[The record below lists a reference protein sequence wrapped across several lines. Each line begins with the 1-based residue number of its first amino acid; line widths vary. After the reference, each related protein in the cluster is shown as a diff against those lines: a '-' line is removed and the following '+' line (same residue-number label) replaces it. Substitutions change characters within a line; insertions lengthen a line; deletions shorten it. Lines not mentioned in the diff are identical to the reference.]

1 MLRLRVFRSFCSTQK
16 TDIQVAQSHLD
27 SINQQKERALEKA
40 NEAETEYLMPKTL
53 RGKLRLAYNNM
64 SQRVN
69 LRRMPPFEK
78 YGEEDINRFTY
89 FNAFQDIEPCTIW
102 TPLIQLTPPSEELLE
117 KIEFLQYDY
126 EQSKKE
132 HLKTD
137 DEIINNH
144 RQEAYNLCRE
154 LISEAIHG
162 TGFDFQEDF
171 YCMPD
176 RATQLHGN
184 IPFMIYD
191 QENEHLNYG
200 FPMILVMHQNIV
212 KNRYLQEIV
221 FEDTNLGVAGAAQWA
236 VNRLGS
242 LIKMDKDFAKR
253 VKEDPRLQNCKILV
267 SNGHNW
273 RMYEFDLDYESRATH
288 IYRPRSA
295 SEVFAETGEK
305 PLFKIAGDPR
315 QKKIWNDFRH
325 IEICLGL
332 IKFAMNVPTEQEE
345 ALQKTYSFLKEV
357 EGTEFMT
364 QEEQDIVRNRARR
377 SRFLPKFIRR
387 LYVGSSFY
395 LEEVEKEEK
404 QKKQYLEERSKNKQI
419 EEENSNK

>member
-1 MLRLRVFRSFCSTQK
+1 
-16 TDIQVAQSHLD
+16 
-27 SINQQKERALEKA
+27 
-40 NEAETEYLMPKTL
+40 
-53 RGKLRLAYNNM
+53 
-64 SQRVN
+64 
-69 LRRMPPFEK
+69 
-78 YGEEDINRFTY
+78 
-89 FNAFQDIEPCTIW
+89 
-102 TPLIQLTPPSEELLE
+102 
-117 KIEFLQYDY
+117 
-126 EQSKKE
+126 
-132 HLKTD
+132 
-137 DEIINNH
+137 
-144 RQEAYNLCRE
+144 
-154 LISEAIHG
+154 
-162 TGFDFQEDF
+162 
-171 YCMPD
+171 
-176 RATQLHGN
+176 
-184 IPFMIYD
+184 
-191 QENEHLNYG
+191 
-200 FPMILVMHQNIV
+200 
-212 KNRYLQEIV
+212 
-221 FEDTNLGVAGAAQWA
+221 
-236 VNRLGS
+236 
-242 LIKMDKDFAKR
+242 
-253 VKEDPRLQNCKILV
+253 LQNCKVLV

-295 SEVFAETGEK
+295 SEVFAQTGDK

-364 QEEQDIVRNRARR
+364 QEEQDIVTNRARR
-377 SRFLPKFIRR
+377 SRFLPKFMRR